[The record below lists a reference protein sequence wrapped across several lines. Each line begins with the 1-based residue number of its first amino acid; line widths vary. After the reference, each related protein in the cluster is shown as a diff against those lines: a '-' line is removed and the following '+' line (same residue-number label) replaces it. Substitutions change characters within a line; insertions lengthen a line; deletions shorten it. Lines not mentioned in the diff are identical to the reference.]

1 MTHLVVVADA
11 THETP
16 PLPGEGPRNQRPIKG
31 RFVALVSEAMTALNF
46 G

>member
-1 MTHLVVVADA
+1 MTHLAVAADA

-16 PLPGEGPRNQRPIKG
+16 PLPGEEPRNQRPIKG
-31 RFVALVSEAMTALNF
+31 RFVALSRRQSGTNF